1 MDKRIILTVFAILM
15 AAAFISAAQ
24 AQINLTITVT
34 NAGGTSLGNTVPLNT
49 IVYVHAYYA
58 DAGTGAPA
66 TGVLTVYYNNA
77 PTPTATLY
85 NGIVTSGQTITKTYN
100 LTKTGNY
107 EFTWTC
113 TEAAAG
119 TNGAALQ
126 CIIRRGLT
134 SYPLTVLP
142 LPEPGTIAGLIMA
155 LSAFGLLAIKK
166 AKH

>member
-1 MDKRIILTVFAILM
+1 MNKRILLTVFTIIA

-24 AQINLTITVT
+24 AQINLTITIT
-34 NAGGTSLGNTVPLNT
+34 DAGGISLGNTVPINT

-66 TGVLTVYYNNA
+66 AGVLTVYYNGA
-77 PTPTATLY
+77 ATPTATLY
-85 NGIVTSGQTITKTYN
+85 NGQVASGQTITQTYN

-107 EFTWTC
+107 EFRWTC
-113 TEAAAG
+113 TETIA
-119 TNGAALQ
+119 NGAALQ
-126 CIIRRGLT
+126 CITRRGLT
-134 SYPLTVLP
+134 SYPLLVLP
-142 LPEPGTIAGLIMA
+142 VPEPGTIAGLIMA

>member
-1 MDKRIILTVFAILM
+1 MNKRIILTVFAILM

-34 NAGGTSLGNTVPLNT
+34 DAGGNSLGNTVPINT
-49 IVYVHAYYA
+49 IVYIHAYYA

-66 TGVLTVYYNNA
+66 TGVLAAYYNNA
-77 PTPTATLY
+77 STPTATLY
-85 NGIVTSGQTITKTYN
+85 NGQVTSGQTITQTYN

-107 EFTWTC
+107 EFRWTC
-113 TEAAAG
+113 TETTAD
-119 TNGAALQ
+119 TNGVALQ
-126 CIIRRGLT
+126 CVTRRGLT
-134 SYPLTVLP
+134 SYPLIVLP
-142 LPEPGTIAGLIMA
+142 VPEPGTIAGLIMA